1 MQQTDTIV
9 IGAGQAGL
17 AISHE
22 LTQRGVDH
30 VVLEKG
36 RIGQSWRNRW
46 DTFCLVTP
54 NWSVQLPGFPYD
66 GDDPDGFMPRDE
78 IVDYLERYAA
88 SFGAPVRTETKIEN
102 IRAGNGSGFVVETDK
117 GAWTA
122 GHLVLATGAYQ
133 KPYKP
138 RGADTLP
145 RSLPQL
151 ELGGYQNEG
160 RLPDGDILIVGSGQS
175 GCQIAEELHGAG
187 RRVVL
192 ACGRAP
198 WGYRRFG
205 GHDAFWWFL
214 KSGFMDV
221 PAAELPPEARLF
233 ANVLATGHGGG
244 RDLTLRTLHDM
255 GVELTGHFLG
265 AEGNTAKFA
274 DDLAES
280 VAWGDEKYLMLREVF
295 CKAAE
300 SLGLEQ
306 PALPDPAPFAPE
318 VPTEVDLGSFG
329 AVLFTGDFRPDF
341 TSWLPW
347 PEAFDADGF
356 PVQTDGNST
365 VVDGLHFVG
374 IHFLRKRK
382 SALLCGVG
390 EDAAVVAGA
399 IAGA

>member
-66 GDDPDGFMPRDE
+66 GDDPNGFMPRDD

-102 IRAGNGSGFVVETDK
+102 IRAANGSGFVVEADK

-145 RSLPQL
+145 GALPQL
-151 ELGGYQNEG
+151 ELGGYHNEG
-160 RLPDGDILIVGSGQS
+160 QLPDGDVLIIGSGQS

-205 GHDAFWWFL
+205 GHDAFWWLL

-244 RDLTLRTLHDM
+244 HDLTLRTLHDM

-280 VAWGDEKYLMLREVF
+280 VAWGDDKYLMLREVF
-295 CKAAE
+295 CEAAE
-300 SLGLEQ
+300 RLGLEQ

-329 AVLFTGDFRPDF
+329 AVLFTGGFRPDF

-356 PVQTDGNST
+356 PIQTDGNST

-374 IHFLRKRK
+374 IHFLRTRK

-390 EDAAVVAGA
+390 EDAAVLADA
-399 IAGA
+399 IAAA

>member
-17 AISHE
+17 AISRE

-102 IRAGNGSGFVVETDK
+102 IRAANGSGFVVETDK

-151 ELGGYQNEG
+151 ELGGYHNEG
-160 RLPDGDILIVGSGQS
+160 QLPEGDVLIVGSGQS
-175 GCQIAEELHGAG
+175 GCQIAEELRDAG

-214 KSGFMDV
+214 KSGFLDV

-244 RDLTLRTLHDM
+244 HDLTLRTLHDM

-295 CKAAE
+295 YKAAE

-329 AVLFTGDFRPDF
+329 AVLFTGGFRPDF

-356 PVQTDGNST
+356 PIQTDGNST

-374 IHFLRKRK
+374 VHFLRKRK
-382 SALLCGVG
+382 SALLYGVG
-390 EDAAVVAGA
+390 EDAAVVAEA

>member
-9 IGAGQAGL
+9 IGAGQAGM

-102 IRAGNGSGFVVETDK
+102 IRAANGSGFVVETDK

-145 RSLPQL
+145 RALPQL
-151 ELGGYQNEG
+151 ELGGYHNEG
-160 RLPDGDILIVGSGQS
+160 QLPDGDVLIIGSGQS

-205 GHDAFWWFL
+205 GHDAFWWLL

-244 RDLTLRTLHDM
+244 HDLTLRTLHDM

-280 VAWGDEKYLMLREVF
+280 VAWGDDKYLMLREVF

-300 SLGLEQ
+300 RLGLEQ

-329 AVLFTGDFRPDF
+329 AVLFTGGFRPDF

-356 PVQTDGNST
+356 PIQTDGNST

-374 IHFLRKRK
+374 IHFLRTRK

-390 EDAAVVAGA
+390 EDAAVLADA
-399 IAGA
+399 IAAA